1 MAKIKFGIGVADMR
15 GSTGA
20 ATFSRNTYGAY
31 TRQKVTP
38 VNPNSSK
45 QSLVRGIFGGVSAAW
60 RGLTDAQRDQFNEY
74 APQYSRT
81 NVFGDNVPLTG
92 QGLYQKANIN
102 ITKVGQA
109 NITTISAPVSLLPVS
124 ADGVVVDKS
133 GDSMEI
139 DAITATG
146 ADDCIVVSA
155 TAPFS
160 AGRTFLARNQ
170 FRQIH
175 VIAPSTAAGL
185 LDVNAFYVNAF
196 SFGAAQMT
204 VGQKIAFTLER
215 VNIKTGQTVSSGNY
229 VAIIAA

>member
-60 RGLTDAQRDQFNEY
+60 RGLTDAQRAVFNEY

-92 QGLYQKANIN
+92 QGLYQKANLN
-102 ITKVGQA
+102 ITKADGTP
-109 NITTISAPVSLLPVS
+109 ITTISAPVSLLPVS
-124 ADGVVVDKS
+124 ATSGTVDISSALMEVGGVS
-133 GDSMEI
+133 
-139 DAITATG
+139 ATG
-146 ADDCIVVSA
+146 ADDAIVISA
-155 TAPFS
+155 TAPYS
-160 AGRTFLARNQ
+160 AGRSFVARNQ
-170 FRQIH
+170 FRQVQI
-175 VIAPSTAAGL
+175 IAPSTASG
-185 LDVNAFYVNAF
+185 DVNINSAYTTAFG
-196 SFGAAQMT
+196 FGASAMT
-204 VGQKIAFTLER
+204 AGQKIAIILER
-215 VNIKTGQTVSSGNY
+215 VNLKTGQVVSSGNY
-229 VAIIAA
+229 VAIIQA

>member
-92 QGLYQKANIN
+92 QGLYQKANLN
-102 ITKVGQA
+102 ITKAGG
-109 NITTISAPVSLLPVS
+109 TTITSITAPVSLLPVTFS
-124 ADGVVVDKS
+124 GADVDVS
-133 GDSMEI
+133 EDTMNIADLS
-139 DAITATG
+139 ATG
-146 ADDCIVVSA
+146 ATDAIVVSA
-155 TAPFS
+155 TAPYS
-160 AGRTFLARNQ
+160 AGRSFVARNQ
-170 FRQIH
+170 YRQIG
-175 VIAPSTAAGL
+175 VKAASEGAGAFDCLPGYLAAFGFSPADMTA
-185 LDVNAFYVNAF
+185 
-196 SFGAAQMT
+196 
-204 VGQKIAFTLER
+204 GQKIAFIAER
-215 VNIKTGQTVSSGNY
+215 VNLTTGQVVSSGN
-229 VAIIAA
+229 IIAVIEA